1 MPGWLTLV
9 IDLEPDGP
17 RRADLLKR
25 LQSAIE
31 PINQTVLREGG
42 REVGSLA
49 ALSKD
54 ALKPAKDATAQLI
67 GSARAVRVDADIIA
81 RDPSA
86 AKMAFVLLAADLHG
100 HSIDHDDPAVT
111 GAIRA
116 YLGAYVPVLGLRF
129 IAVSTLLDRIA
140 YAGGL
145 TAFEASSE
153 TEARHLAQDDPWRRI
168 FPGRVFQTSSGFF
181 QRQVPPAG
189 PGTQRSGGGSPWP
202 FHWPAGEPR
211 VDGEK

>member
-9 IDLEPDGP
+9 IDLEADAA

-25 LQSAIE
+25 LQSANE
-31 PINQTVLREGG
+31 PINRTVLRDGG

-54 ALKPAKDATAQLI
+54 ALKPAKDATADLVGQ
-67 GSARAVRVDADIIA
+67 ARALRVDADIIA
-81 RDPSA
+81 RDSSSA
-86 AKMAFVLLAADLHG
+86 RPAFVFLAVDLHG

-116 YLGAYVPVLGLRF
+116 YLGEYVPLLGPRF
-129 IAVSTLLDRIA
+129 VAVSTLLDRIA

-145 TAFEASSE
+145 TAFAASSE
-153 TEARHLAQDDPWRRI
+153 TEAQQLAQDDPWRRI

-181 QRQVPPAG
+181 QRQLPPAG

-202 FHWPAGEPR
+202 FHWPA
-211 VDGEK
+211 

>member
-9 IDLEPDGP
+9 IDLDLDAA

-25 LQSAIE
+25 LQSANE
-31 PINQTVLREGG
+31 PINRTVLRESG

-54 ALKPAKDATAQLI
+54 ALKPAKDATAQLF
-67 GSARAVRVDADIIA
+67 GRARAVRVDADIIA
-81 RDPSA
+81 RDSSSA
-86 AKMAFVLLAADLHG
+86 RPAFVFLAVDLHG

-116 YLGAYVPVLGLRF
+116 YLGEYVPVLGPRF
-129 IAVSTLLDRIA
+129 IGVSTLLDRIA

-145 TAFEASSE
+145 TAFAASSE
-153 TEARHLAQDDPWRRI
+153 TEAQQLAQDDPWRRI

-181 QRQVPPAG
+181 LRQLPPAG

-202 FHWPAGEPR
+202 FHWPA
-211 VDGEK
+211 

>member
-1 MPGWLTLV
+1 LTLV

-17 RRADLLKR
+17 RRAGLLKR
-25 LQSAIE
+25 LEAADG
-31 PINQTVLREGG
+31 PINQTGLLEGG

-54 ALKPAKDATAQLI
+54 ALKPAKDATAALV
-67 GSARAVRVDADIIA
+67 GRARALRVDADTIA
-81 RDPSA
+81 TDPPSTRT
-86 AKMAFVLLAADLHG
+86 AFVFLAADLHG

-116 YLGAYVPVLGLRF
+116 YLGEYLPVLGPRF
-129 IAVSTLLDRIA
+129 IGVSTLLDRIA

-181 QRQVPPAG
+181 QRQLPPAG

-202 FHWPAGEPR
+202 FHWPA
-211 VDGEK
+211 

>member
-1 MPGWLTLV
+1 LTLV

-17 RRADLLKR
+17 RRAGLLKR
-25 LQSAIE
+25 LEAADG
-31 PINQTVLREGG
+31 PINQTGLREGG

-54 ALKPAKDATAQLI
+54 ALKPAKEATADLV
-67 GSARAVRVDADIIA
+67 GRARALRVDADIIA
-81 RDPSA
+81 TDPPSA
-86 AKMAFVLLAADLHG
+86 KAAFVFLAVDLHG

-116 YLGAYVPVLGLRF
+116 YLGEYLPVLGPRF
-129 IAVSTLLDRIA
+129 IGVSTLLDRIA

-181 QRQVPPAG
+181 QRQLPPAG

-202 FHWPAGEPR
+202 FHWPA
-211 VDGEK
+211 